1 MNKFKPVPRSFFK
14 KDTFT
19 IAKELLGMKLE
30 KKTRDGILSG
40 IIVETEAYHGDHD
53 PACHAYGRVT
63 ERNKILFGPPGN
75 VYVYFIYGN
84 YFCFNITTEKKGV
97 GAAVLI
103 RGVMPVEGIE
113 IMQSLRGE
121 KVKRHD
127 LTNGPSK
134 FCMAFDIDKSI
145 NGDSIYDSDIKLLIP
160 VKKEEHE
167 TAISKRIGLTI
178 GTEFEYRYFIKG
190 NPYVTKHKFNKI

>member
-1 MNKFKPVPRSFFK
+1 
-14 KDTFT
+14 
-19 IAKELLGMKLE
+19 MKIE
-30 KKTRDGILSG
+30 KKTSEGLLSG

-53 PACHAYGRVT
+53 PACHAFGRIT
-63 ERNKILFGPPGN
+63 ERNKILYGPPGHI
-75 VYVYFIYGN
+75 YVYFIYGN

-103 RGVMPVEGIE
+103 RGVEPIEGTD
-113 IMQSLRGE
+113 IMQHFRGE
-121 KVKRHD
+121 KVKPHD

-145 NGDSIYDSDIKLLIP
+145 NGDPIFASEISLQKPASKPKFDI
-160 VKKEEHE
+160 
-167 TAISKRIGLTI
+167 AISKRIGLTI

-190 NPYVTKHKFNKI
+190 NPYVTKHKFNKT

>member
-1 MNKFKPVPRSFFK
+1 MQKFKPVTASFFK

-30 KKTRDGILSG
+30 KKTREGILSG

-63 ERNKILFGPPGN
+63 ERNKILYGPPGHI
-75 VYVYFIYGN
+75 YVYFIYGN
-84 YFCFNITTEKKGV
+84 YFCFNFTTEKKGV

-103 RGVMPVEGIE
+103 RGVEPVEGIE
-113 IMQSLRGE
+113 IMQHFRGE
-121 KVKRHD
+121 KVKQHD

-145 NGDSIYDSDIKLLIP
+145 NDQPVISSEISLLKP
-160 VKKEEHE
+160 VKKQKLEIV
-167 TAISKRIGLTI
+167 ASKRIGI
-178 GTEFEYRYFIKG
+178 SVGTEFDYRYFIKG
-190 NPYVTKHKFNKI
+190 NPYVTKHKFNKA